1 MSVMERRAVSA
12 RRDSLLGDQPGA
24 FAVARFVRVT
34 PMKARRVVDLVR
46 GMPVEDALATLK
58 FAPQAASESVFKVVE
73 SAAAN
78 AESTEHLSRDELV
91 VTKAF
96 VDEGP
101 TLKRHRPRAQG
112 RATRID
118 KRTSHITVVVQPLDF
133 TVAEPEPEPEPEKPK
148 KTVKKSTTA
157 GAAKKAADTTTE
169 PAAKKSTTKKAT
181 AKKAA
186 DKTAEQP
193 AEKKPAKKTATKK
206 AADKATDKATDE
218 KPAKKAPA
226 KKAAA
231 KKTAAKKT
239 DDTDS
244 AEKKG
249 RTQ

>member
-12 RRDSLLGDQPGA
+12 RRESLLGDQPGA

-58 FAPQAASESVFKVVE
+58 FAPQAASGTVFKVVE
-73 SAAAN
+73 SAVAN
-78 AESTEHLSRDELV
+78 AEGTEHLSRDELV
-91 VTKAF
+91 VTKAS

-118 KRTSHITVVVQPLDF
+118 KRTSHITVVVQPLDAA
-133 TVAEPEPEPEPEKPK
+133 TGTVAVAEPEKPAK
-148 KTVKKSTTA
+148 KTT
-157 GAAKKAADTTTE
+157 AKKAATE
-169 PAAKKSTTKKAT
+169 DKPAKKSTTKKAT
-181 AKKAA
+181 AKKADAAA
-186 DKTAEQP
+186 DE
-193 AEKKPAKKTATKK
+193 KPAKKSTAKKTTAKK
-206 AADKATDKATDE
+206 AADTATDE
-218 KPAKKAPA
+218 KPAKKTAAKKAPA
-226 KKAAA
+226 KKSTA
-231 KKTAAKKT
+231 KKTA
-239 DDTDS
+239 DTDT